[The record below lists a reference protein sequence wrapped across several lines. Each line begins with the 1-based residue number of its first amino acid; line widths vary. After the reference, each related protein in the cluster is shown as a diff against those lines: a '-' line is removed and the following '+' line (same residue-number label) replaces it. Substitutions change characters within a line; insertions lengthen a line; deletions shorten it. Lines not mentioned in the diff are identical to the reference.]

1 MGAEPTVKHNRRPPS
16 LDLGFCLQER
26 EGRGERR
33 EHSENTSDDRSLSRS
48 LQRRHVYHEQ
58 NATLIRLLPFVV
70 WAVSSLSSG
79 KCSPAILGGQECQAL
94 MWLDMLMV
102 DVLLFRCITWKDIL
116 FPETKNI
123 TIICFQ
129 RLIRSKTETNVALLW
144 DPCNR
149 PTDAE
154 ALYVPSFQ
162 VHQRV
167 CASDAMAVTVPVLI
181 S

>member
-1 MGAEPTVKHNRRPPS
+1 MCTYNPIGLRLREFFF
-16 LDLGFCLQER
+16 DLK
-26 EGRGERR
+26 
-33 EHSENTSDDRSLSRS
+33 
-48 LQRRHVYHEQ
+48 
-58 NATLIRLLPFVV
+58 
-70 WAVSSLSSG
+70 SG
-79 KCSPAILGGQECQAL
+79 KCSAAILGGQECQAL

-102 DVLLFRCITWKDIL
+102 DV
-116 FPETKNI
+116 N
-123 TIICFQ
+123 
-129 RLIRSKTETNVALLW
+129 RLIRSKTETKVALLW